1 MAYGGS
7 VGTLT
12 YIDSSQSDHE
22 KCNAH
27 ALLVVTEHLPKY
39 ASRDM
44 KRTFIDK
51 YTDVAK
57 CSAMVLRHI
66 YRELAEDASA
76 PCSQKQA
83 DIDIR
88 VAQFFLSADDTDLVL
103 DLRVLNGK
111 SGNSLAAQPLAK
123 NGGSGNTTILKLFC
137 RNAINKLRGWWETL

>member
-12 YIDSSQSDHE
+12 YIDSSLSNHE
-22 KCNAH
+22 EHNAH

-39 ASRDM
+39 TSRDM

-57 CSAMVLRHI
+57 CSAMVLTHI
-66 YRELAEDASA
+66 YRELTEDASA

-88 VAQFFLSADDTDLVL
+88 IAQFFSVS
-103 DLRVLNGK
+103 R
-111 SGNSLAAQPLAK
+111 
-123 NGGSGNTTILKLFC
+123 
-137 RNAINKLRGWWETL
+137 